1 MGIAHQKHLTHVT
14 HRSGHA
20 RWFGVVAAL
29 LPLSGFG
36 CGDSKP
42 VETTS
47 PTPVDMTPKPSGAS
61 PGPAGARPNPCR
73 GVALPTDQHFVAP
86 GLCASAV
93 AFDQDALRQISF
105 TSNGDLIG
113 VRIGGAVV
121 RFRDSNGD
129 GKFQGP
135 SEIVILGYTDGNG
148 NNAHFDEPSGFLYAG
163 SPDGVVR
170 WRYDADTTELDT
182 SEAVV
187 VNQPSDGAHPYH
199 TVHVYD
205 GWLYV
210 HSGSA
215 ANIAAPASPEYDTN
229 RAVLKRFRLSEFAP
243 GEPFDW
249 SEGELVASGL
259 RNMVGYARGPDG
271 NLFGVVN
278 GIDAIAYRGEDV
290 RSENPG
296 EPLVRLDPGSA
307 FGYPFCFTAQNIV
320 TPSGTAAPGAQLATE
335 AEGFTNPH
343 DDAWCQQN
351 STLPLS
357 FLPAHTAPLDITFYT
372 PDAGAPRS
380 LPDAWRG
387 GAFVTQHGSGEASP
401 SVGHNV
407 VFFPFGAGQPAMP
420 RSTDSP
426 PSYPFSVV
434 FGGGTASGHVDGEW
448 GWQADG
454 GGEANV
460 RPVGVAV
467 SPIDG
472 ALYVSSDAGG
482 VLYRIGVAP

>member
-1 MGIAHQKHLTHVT
+1 MPVDTAPNPGEPTA
-14 HRSGHA
+14 G
-20 RWFGVVAAL
+20 
-29 LPLSGFG
+29 LSG
-36 CGDSKP
+36 D
-42 VETTS
+42 
-47 PTPVDMTPKPSGAS
+47 
-61 PGPAGARPNPCR
+61 RPNPCR
-73 GVALPTDQHFVAP
+73 GVALPMDQHFVAP

-93 AFDQDALRQISF
+93 AFDQDGLRQISF
-105 TSNGDLIG
+105 TANGDLIG
-113 VRIGGAVV
+113 VRIGGEVV

-129 GKFQGP
+129 GKFQGS

-148 NNAHFDEPSGFLYAG
+148 NNAHFDEQSGFLYAG

-170 WRYDADTTELDT
+170 WRYDADTTELDS
-182 SEAVV
+182 SEDVV
-187 VNQPSDGAHPYH
+187 VNQPSNGVHPYH

-215 ANIAAPASPEYDTN
+215 ANVVAPAEPEYDTD
-229 RAVLKRFRLSEFAP
+229 RAVLKRFKLSQLAP
-243 GEPFDW
+243 GKPFDW

-271 NLFGVVN
+271 NLYGVVN
-278 GIDAIAYRGEDV
+278 GIDALAYHGEDV
-290 RSENPG
+290 RDKNPG
-296 EPLVRLDPGSA
+296 EPLVRLDPGST
-307 FGYPFCFTAQNIV
+307 FGFPYCFTAQDIA
-320 TPSGTAAPGAQLATE
+320 TASGTAQPGAQLATD
-335 AEGFTNPH
+335 ADGFTNPH
-343 DDAWCQQN
+343 DDAWCQQ
-351 STLPLS
+351 SSKPPLS

-372 PDAGAPRS
+372 PGPAATRS
-380 LPDAWRG
+380 LPEAWSG

-407 VFFPFGAGQPAMP
+407 VFFPFGAGQPSMP
-420 RSTDSP
+420 RSTANP
-426 PSYPFSVV
+426 PSYPFTVV
-434 FGGGTASGHVDGEW
+434 FGGGSSSGHVDGKW
-448 GWQADG
+448 GWRAAG

-472 ALYVSSDAGG
+472 ALYVSSDAEG